1 MEGMVNIPKKFL
13 DKLQGRNV
21 DTSKLEKLAGGVKKS
36 DLGDDQKLLQLIR
49 QLAVIANV
57 SLTKEKEEKI
67 IKYIRTHNVQG
78 GDMKTLTNLLKNKL

>member
-1 MEGMVNIPKKFL
+1 MVNIPKKFL

-36 DLGDDQKLLQLIR
+36 DLDDDQKLLQLIR

>member
-1 MEGMVNIPKKFL
+1 MANIPKKFL

-21 DTSKLEKLAGGVKKS
+21 DTSQLEKLAGGVKKS
-36 DLGDDQKLLQLIR
+36 DLNDDQKLLQLIR

-67 IKYIRTHNVQG
+67 IKYIRTNNVGG
-78 GDMKTLTNLLKNKL
+78 GDVKTLTNLLKNKL

>member
-36 DLGDDQKLLQLIR
+36 DLDDDQKLLQLIR

>member
-1 MEGMVNIPKKFL
+1 MVNIPKKFL

>member
-1 MEGMVNIPKKFL
+1 MANIPKKFL

-21 DTSKLEKLAGGVKKS
+21 DTTKLEKIAGGVKKS
-36 DLGDDQKLLQLIR
+36 DLNDDQKLRQLIR
-49 QLAVIANV
+49 QLAVLANV
-57 SLTKEKEEKI
+57 TMTEEKEEKI